1 MIADRSGAKE
11 DEVTIE
17 VSEVPDLAAKLVKLA
32 CEMPASLAFL
42 PSNLETEGDP
52 AKLTVQGQATTIAKV
67 LRQGGIEVSTLMP
80 PGAMPGFIH
89 NKSHDWVAPVIFV
102 SAELMKTSPDLVGAA
117 IDLVRDYLVS
127 LFKGG
132 SAAKAIKAEIVIEKR
147 KGGTYQKI
155 VYDGDIEGLR
165 TLADMARDIHA
176 AD

>member
-1 MIADRSGAKE
+1 M
-11 DEVTIE
+11 TIE
-17 VSEVPDLAAKLVKLA
+17 VSELPDLATQLAKLD
-32 CEMPASLAFL
+32 CEMPATLAFL

-52 AKLTVQGQATTIAKV
+52 AKLAVQGQATTLTKV
-67 LRQGGIEVSTLMP
+67 LRRGGIEITTLLP
-80 PGAMPGFIH
+80 PAVTPGFIH
-89 NKSHDWVAPVIFV
+89 NKSHDWIAPVIFV

-117 IDLVRDYLVS
+117 IDLVRDYLIS

-132 SAAKAIKAEIVIEKR
+132 STAKAIKAEIVIEKR
-147 KGGTYQKI
+147 KRGAYQKI